1 MGLIQLEDMEFFAY
15 HGHYHEEQITGNKFI
30 VTLAIDTNVEKA
42 AGTDNLED
50 TLNYQEAY
58 EIVRLAMMKK
68 SRLLENLASRILD
81 ALYER
86 FGAINSATVKI
97 SKVNPPMGGQMKC
110 VSITLSR

>member
-30 VTLAIDTNVEKA
+30 VNLTIDTGLEKA
-42 AGTDNLED
+42 AKSDNLED
-50 TLNYQEAY
+50 ALNYQEAY
-58 EIVRLAMMKK
+58 NIVKQVMMKK

-86 FGAINSATVKI
+86 FGIINSATVKI
-97 SKVNPPMGGQMKC
+97 SKVNPPMGGQIRC
-110 VSITLSR
+110 VSVTLSR